1 MPNLVDNNTQIPA
14 ARVKM
19 NDDTTGF
26 VNRPW
31 YRWFFNMYQAVE
43 AGRRYG
49 SFYSTTTF
57 TPAAINTAY
66 AITFN
71 HTYTR
76 KDGSDLTYGVYIG
89 TPTSRIY
96 VDNTATYNFQF
107 SAQLKNTSGSGNSIF
122 IWYRINGDTSLT
134 NNFSATQVTLGGGS
148 NAAAVAAWN
157 FVINLQAGDYFEL
170 IYSADHT
177 TVSIPYVAAS
187 SPVPAIPSVILTVT
201 SCVGV

>member
-1 MPNLVDNNTQIPA
+1 MPNLADNNTQIPA

-19 NDDTTGF
+19 NDDATEF

-31 YRWFFNMYQAVE
+31 YRWFFNTYIALE

-71 HTYTR
+71 NTYTR
-76 KDGSDLTYGVYIG
+76 ADGSDLTYGVYIG
-89 TPTSRIY
+89 DVASRIY

-107 SAQLKNTSGSGNSIF
+107 SAQLHNTAGGTKRVY
-122 IWYRINGDTSLT
+122 IWPRINGVNVDD
-134 NNFSATQVTLGGGS
+134 SATEVTLTGGS
-148 NAAAVAAWN
+148 NDAIVAAWN
-157 FVINLQAGDYFEL
+157 FVLNLRKDDYFEL
-170 IYSADHT
+170 VYST
-177 TVSIPYVAAS
+177 SNVNISIPYVAAS
-187 SPVPAIPSVILTVT
+187 APVPAIPSVILTVT
-201 SCVGV
+201 SSVGV